1 MIHGHKIKQLS
12 REKNQR
18 NALIKTLAV
27 SLVRDEKIKTT
38 EVKAKA
44 LRPFIER
51 LVTKAKAGDLAARKL
66 VSEKLGPVTAK
77 KMVEKIAPKFKDRN
91 GGYTRIT
98 KLDTRKTDGARMAQI
113 EFV

>member
-18 NALIKTLAV
+18 NALLKTLVV
-27 SLVRDEKIKTT
+27 SLVREGKIRTT

-44 LRPFIER
+44 MKPFVER
-51 LVTKAKAGDLAARKL
+51 LVTKAKVGDLGARRL
-66 VSEKLGPVTAK
+66 VSSKIGPVAAK
-77 KMVEKIAPKFKDRN
+77 QMIEKIAPNFKDRN
-91 GGYTRIT
+91 GGYTRII
-98 KLDTRKTDGARMAQI
+98 KLETRKTDGAKMAQI